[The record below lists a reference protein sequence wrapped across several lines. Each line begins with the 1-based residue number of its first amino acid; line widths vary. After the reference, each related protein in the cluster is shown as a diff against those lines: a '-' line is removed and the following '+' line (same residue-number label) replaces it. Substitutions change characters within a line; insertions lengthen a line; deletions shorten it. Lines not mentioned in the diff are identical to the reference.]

1 MKCKFIIREKWQDL
15 KSDAMNLA
23 TSIAL
28 LAIFV
33 IFASNPIELKN
44 SFAALQNVSENF
56 FVRCNADDGC
66 MNIILPFLW
75 YVLHSYDS
83 LEKMLTLWTVVS
95 ATLTI
100 YLSYEI
106 FKSNANV
113 IQKIKV
119 IVIWSITAL
128 GVNYGMVGVEA
139 IPCINCLLISYLKM
153 KDDQNGWESFAFA
166 ALLLNLG
173 LGVLFLVIL
182 MLILLAQ
189 SISKKT
195 RITVIKIS
203 RQICLGFGAI
213 LVYLSMIDYNFF

>member
-1 MKCKFIIREKWQDL
+1 
-15 KSDAMNLA
+15 MNLA
-23 TSIAL
+23 TSIGL
-28 LAIFV
+28 LALFV

-113 IQKIKV
+113 IQKITV

-139 IPCINCLLISYLKM
+139 IPCMNCLLISYLKM
-153 KDDQNGWESFAFA
+153 KGDQNGWESFAFA

-173 LGVLFLVIL
+173 LGILFLVIL

-213 LVYLSMIDYNFF
+213 LVYLSMIDYNFFRA